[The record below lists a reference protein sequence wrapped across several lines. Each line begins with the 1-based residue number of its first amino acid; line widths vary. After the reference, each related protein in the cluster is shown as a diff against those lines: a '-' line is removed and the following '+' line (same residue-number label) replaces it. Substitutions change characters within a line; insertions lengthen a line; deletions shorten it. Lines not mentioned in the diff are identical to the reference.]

1 MTAGDFMELIT
12 PCSGR
17 AELVAIGAHRNGP
30 GFDRCPK
37 FSREWARNHRPGWS
51 HPFAK

>member
-30 GFDRCPK
+30 VLIVVQNSPANGHATID
-37 FSREWARNHRPGWS
+37 GWS